1 MSLYR
6 QLLLAI
12 LISSIMALLG
22 SSISST
28 LSTRDYLVEQL
39 RVKNQDNASAL
50 ALTLSTTRDTTKIE
64 LAMAAQYDSGN
75 YKLVKFTDPNDQVI
89 LEKRAVDQV
98 AEVPLW
104 FQNFFPIDIPAGN
117 AKVADGW
124 TQLGTVTLESQSSY
138 AYRSLWLSSLKMT
151 LTMTLTALLGMFLGY
166 LIIRRIKGPLDRVV
180 DQANAITQK
189 RFKSIPV
196 PNVPE
201 LKHLANA
208 MNLTVKRLRE
218 MFAEEARRLEIFRRE
233 ANYDNASG
241 LPNRESFMTQLK
253 EAIHTE
259 ETAFGHFLILRLHD
273 LAALNKKAGRLT
285 LDSAIT
291 KIGQE
296 IDLLSKK
303 MQDSLA
309 GRLNGSDFA
318 LLVSH
323 EKPMT
328 IAKKLMTTVV
338 KHLGPYAKSGRCA
351 VIGMS
356 SYRKNVELSDLLRS
370 IDKAIHQAEAKG
382 KNSILMQKDQVDP
395 SIPTSTAKWRKVIR
409 DAIAN
414 EWLLQLDFPVADFRK
429 RIIHRE
435 GPVRIKTSE
444 KSPWIASGQYY
455 PIAER
460 LNLQSELDMAVINL
474 TLRYLRDNP
483 KVPGFA
489 VNISEKSMRS
499 KDFLTK
505 LGKLLQAHSSEATRL
520 WVEVLEK
527 SVFNYLKDFNALIH
541 FLKRYQVKVGI
552 EHFGRRFDQIDLLH
566 DAGVDY
572 LKVDASFIRGID
584 CNKGN
589 SSFVKGLVQMAHSIG
604 AIAIA
609 ESVLTQ
615 AELKI
620 LKELG
625 FDGLSGPALGEVNV
639 HKQSKIK
646 KDA

>member
-1 MSLYR
+1 
-6 QLLLAI
+6 
-12 LISSIMALLG
+12 
-22 SSISST
+22 
-28 LSTRDYLVEQL
+28 
-39 RVKNQDNASAL
+39 
-50 ALTLSTTRDTTKIE
+50 
-64 LAMAAQYDSGN
+64 
-75 YKLVKFTDPNDQVI
+75 
-89 LEKRAVDQV
+89 
-98 AEVPLW
+98 
-104 FQNFFPIDIPAGN
+104 
-117 AKVADGW
+117 
-124 TQLGTVTLESQSSY
+124 
-138 AYRSLWLSSLKMT
+138 
-151 LTMTLTALLGMFLGY
+151 
-166 LIIRRIKGPLDRVV
+166 
-180 DQANAITQK
+180 
-189 RFKSIPV
+189 
-196 PNVPE
+196 
-201 LKHLANA
+201 
-208 MNLTVKRLRE
+208 
-218 MFAEEARRLEIFRRE
+218 
-233 ANYDNASG
+233 
-241 LPNRESFMTQLK
+241 
-253 EAIHTE
+253 
-259 ETAFGHFLILRLHD
+259 
-273 LAALNKKAGRLT
+273 
-285 LDSAIT
+285 
-291 KIGQE
+291 
-296 IDLLSKK
+296 
-303 MQDSLA
+303 
-309 GRLNGSDFA
+309 
-318 LLVSH
+318 
-323 EKPMT
+323 
-328 IAKKLMTTVV
+328 
-338 KHLGPYAKSGRCA
+338 
-351 VIGMS
+351 
-356 SYRKNVELSDLLRS
+356 
-370 IDKAIHQAEAKG
+370 
-382 KNSILMQKDQVDP
+382 
-395 SIPTSTAKWRKVIR
+395 
-409 DAIAN
+409 
-414 EWLLQLDFPVADFRK
+414 LQLDFPVADFRK